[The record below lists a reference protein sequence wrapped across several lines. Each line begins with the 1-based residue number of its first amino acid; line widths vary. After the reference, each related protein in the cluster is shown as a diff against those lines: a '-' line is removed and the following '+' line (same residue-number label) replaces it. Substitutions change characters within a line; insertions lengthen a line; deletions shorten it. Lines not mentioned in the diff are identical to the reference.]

1 MHFLTVQNN
10 KKRYLAYNNFRK
22 KIFSINSPKDSQI
35 ILYML
40 PWLLSVNRSSVPG
53 YIKDLKKPFY
63 VFGLGTDREFL
74 KQELS
79 FKKLFNIKEE
89 RSLLSFQNRGSEIQG
104 IYTIGSAGTAS
115 QTSHSDCDTWICID
129 KNDYDDHALQYLSEK
144 INLIKDW
151 LDSKLKIPVYFFI
164 TDVNDIRN
172 CNFGKLDYESS
183 GSAQK
188 NVLKEEFYR
197 TSILISGKIPFW
209 WVCYDADADVDY
221 DQELSQNFRNDYGE
235 PDFIDMGNLEA
246 VNQDEY
252 FGASVWQ
259 YNKSLTHPLK
269 SIIKMLQLKMF
280 LESPKEELLCHKLRR
295 LVLEG
300 KDKDDF
306 PDPSVFAMTA
316 VLDYYYENTCKENF
330 EYIKKFFYLR
340 FDLKLLSKTQTF
352 KEEMVSDLFKQ
363 YKIDRSEIYRLNEFE
378 SWKLQEHIN
387 LGKLMFRFLIEIYND
402 IVQIQKG
409 KAQAMAPQEL
419 TILGRKLSS
428 SLVNKEHKVPVF
440 QIPVENIKLPVL
452 TFSTDRKTWKVNS
465 SDAPSSSFIA
475 HENIINCIAY
485 IVWNGIYDP
494 AQIRMLPNQT
504 QVTIQEII
512 NLGRKIRDVF
522 GSYDITGVH
531 FGNFLEEEK
540 ITKILFVFSFENV
553 RMNMD
558 VSDFCVIYKNNWE
571 EMFVRRFSSVEK
583 MKSFFARVHKTSR
596 DMEKYFYVQ
605 RNNVYYEKLIERT
618 KNMVT
623 QMLAGI

>member
-1 MHFLTVQNN
+1 MHPITVQNN

-22 KIFSINSPKDSQI
+22 KIFSANSPKDSQI

-40 PWLLSVNRSSVPG
+40 PWLLSVNRLSVPG
-53 YIKDLKKPFY
+53 YIKDLKKPFH
-63 VFGLGTDREFL
+63 VSGLGTDREFI
-74 KQELS
+74 KQELA

-89 RSLLSFQNRGSEIQG
+89 RSLLSFQNRGPEIQG
-104 IYTIGSAGTAS
+104 IYTIGSAGTVS
-115 QTSHSDCDTWICID
+115 QTSHSDCDIWICID
-129 KNDYDDHALQYLSEK
+129 KNDYADNVLQYLSEK

-151 LDSKLKIPVYFFI
+151 LDTKLKIPVYFFI
-164 TDVNDIRN
+164 TDATDIRN

-197 TSILISGKIPFW
+197 TSILVSGKIPFW
-209 WVCYDADADVDY
+209 WICYDGDAEVDY
-221 DQELSQNFRNDYGE
+221 DQELSINSRSDYGE
-235 PDFIDMGNLEA
+235 PDFIDMGNLES
-246 VNQDEY
+246 VNQGEY

-259 YNKSLTHPLK
+259 YNKSLAHPLK

-295 LVLEG
+295 VVLEG

-306 PDPSVFAMTA
+306 PDPSVFAMNV
-316 VLDYYYENTCKENF
+316 VLDYYNKNTGKENF

-340 FDLKLLSKTQTF
+340 FDLKLLSKTQTL
-352 KEEMVSDLFKQ
+352 KEEMVGDLFKK
-363 YKIDRSEIYRLNEFE
+363 YKIERSEIYRLNEFE
-378 SWKLQEHIN
+378 SWKLQDHIN

-402 IVQIQKG
+402 IVRIQKG
-409 KAQAMAPQEL
+409 KARDIAPQDL

-428 SLVNKEHKVPVF
+428 SLVNKTYKIPVF

-452 TFSTDRKTWKVNS
+452 TFSTDRKTWKVTS
-465 SDAPSSSFIA
+465 SDDPSSPFIDN
-475 HENIINCIAY
+475 ENIIFCIAY
-485 IVWNGIYDP
+485 LVWNGIYDP
-494 AQIRMLPNQT
+494 TQTRMLPNQT

-531 FGNFLEEEK
+531 FGNFLQDEK
-540 ITKILFVFSFENV
+540 ITKILFVSSFENV

-571 EMFVRRFSSVEK
+571 EMFMRRFSSVEK
-583 MKSFFARVHKTSR
+583 MTNFFAKVSKTSR
-596 DMEKYFYVQ
+596 NMEKYFYVQ
-605 RNNVYYEKLIERT
+605 RNNIYYEKLIERT

>member
-1 MHFLTVQNN
+1 MHSLTIQTN

-22 KIFSINSPKDSQI
+22 KIFSANSPKDSQI

-40 PWLLSVNRSSVPG
+40 PWLLSVNKLSVPG
-53 YIKDLKKPFY
+53 YIKELKKPFY
-63 VFGLGTDREFL
+63 VYGLGTDREFI
-74 KQELS
+74 KQEQS

-89 RSLLSFQNRGSEIQG
+89 KSLLNFQSRGPQIQG
-104 IYTIGSAGTAS
+104 IYTIGSVGTIS
-115 QTSHSDCDTWICID
+115 QTSRSDCDTWICID
-129 KNDYDDHALQYLSEK
+129 KNDYDDKELQCMAEK

-151 LDSKLKIPVYFFI
+151 LDARLKIPVYFFI
-164 TDVNDIRN
+164 TDVDDIRN

-209 WVCYDADADVDY
+209 WVCYDGDAEVDY
-221 DQELSQNFRNDYGE
+221 DQELSRNSRSDFGE
-235 PDFIDMGNLEA
+235 ADFVDMGNLA
-246 VNQDEY
+246 SVNQDEY

-280 LESPKEELLCHKLRR
+280 LESPKEELLCHKLRQ

-300 KDKDDF
+300 KSGDDF
-306 PDPSVFAMTA
+306 PDPSIFAMNA
-316 VLDYYYENTCKENF
+316 VLDYYADNTGRENF

-340 FDLKLLSKTQTF
+340 FDLKLLSKDQSF
-352 KEEMVSDLFKQ
+352 KEEMVGDLFKK
-363 YKIDRSEIYRLNEFE
+363 YKIDRSEIYSLNAFE

-402 IVQIQKG
+402 IVRIQKG
-409 KAQAMAPQEL
+409 KAGEMSPQEL

-428 SLVNKEHKVPVF
+428 SLATKEYKIPVF
-440 QIPVENIKLPVL
+440 HIPVETIKLPVM
-452 TFSTDRKTWKVNS
+452 TFSADKKGWKVLS
-465 SDAPSSSFIA
+465 SDDQLVPFVA
-475 HENIINCIAY
+475 HENIIFCIAY
-485 IVWNGIYDP
+485 LVWNGIYDP

-512 NLGRKIRDVF
+512 NLGRKMKDVF

-531 FGNFLEEEK
+531 FGNFLHEER

-553 RMNMD
+553 KMNMD
-558 VSDFCVIYKNNWE
+558 ISDFCVIYKNNWE
-571 EMFVRRFSSVEK
+571 EMFVRRFASVEK
-583 MKSFFARVHKTSR
+583 MKIFFAKFSKSSR
-596 DMEKYFYVQ
+596 NVETYYYIQ
-605 RNNVYYEKLIERT
+605 RSNVYYEKLIERT

-623 QMLAGI
+623 QMLAGR